1 MRERKSVWSFRT
13 KEFGEMVVFEKKFL
27 NFIERHLDV
36 VSAVV
41 ITLLSMLIH
50 ISLRMVVSGDALL
63 FLLPWYDE
71 IRDGGGMKMLGQ
83 QVGNYN
89 MLYQTLIALF
99 TYLPVT
105 SLTAYKL
112 LSIFFDYCLAFT
124 VGRLVYQYSDGNRK
138 WKGIFAYAAVI
149 LSPIVI
155 MNSSAWA
162 QCDSI
167 YVCFALLSLVMLCK
181 EKYVPAFL
189 LLGVSFSFKLQAM
202 FVLPLFLFVYF
213 WRKRFSILHF
223 LIIPVVM
230 CVLNM
235 AGVIMGR
242 SFLDIF
248 SIYFKQTG
256 EYSSMV
262 LNYPSAWLF
271 FTESE
276 SYMHYDLLAG
286 AGIWFTAAVLLLIMV
301 ILILKKIEFSPR
313 NLIYIA
319 FLLSYTCVLFL
330 PAMHERY
337 GYLYEILAIVI
348 LIWKKETAVL
358 IVPMYCLTCK
368 TYAFFLFDIG
378 DAVSAGAAA
387 VNLAVYLGYL
397 YLLLK
402 EMTAV
407 RGKAVS
413 AACE

>member
-1 MRERKSVWSFRT
+1 
-13 KEFGEMVVFEKKFL
+13 MVVFEKKFL

-41 ITLLSMLIH
+41 ITLLSMLIR

-124 VGRLVYQYSDGNRK
+124 AGRLVYQYSDGNRK

-167 YVCFALLSLVMLCK
+167 YVCFALLSLIMLCK

-276 SYMHYDLLAG
+276 SYMHYDHLAG

-301 ILILKKIEFSPR
+301 VLILKKIEFSPR

-358 IVPMYCLTCK
+358 LVPMYCLTCK